1 MGKIQTRMRT
11 IMFVFII
18 LLIPLNIL
26 SQQISNGQQ
35 QSKNKCKVFIINN
48 SNSFWYSAGP
58 DIIETKID
66 NEYYGNILVKDYI
79 EIETE
84 TGSRDFIFMRRNIKS
99 VHNVILNP
107 GINYLIV
114 KAKVSSHQIEL
125 SSTPPKKFEKRFHKR
140 GEDCESGFLPFSK
153 PLEYR
158 VNNQIR
164 ADLSIIQLFMLTG
177 FTYKNDR
184 AYIKWCNDNAVQ
196 IDSTAKFR
204 KEIDSTYIRLSN
216 GLSWNTSKGPPQ
228 KPLKFVKKLLSK
240 KSRHDPEMNRW
251 FKYLEFCYFLG
262 HQYENVCPIYKKYQI
277 FVTLYV
283 NGKAMFN
290 IQYLFD
296 LDKNAKNRKELLGI
310 KPI

>member
-1 MGKIQTRMRT
+1 MQKKIELWEKIQTRMRT
-11 IMFVFII
+11 IMLVSII

-26 SQQISNGQQ
+26 SQQISNGQEL
-35 QSKNKCKVFIINN
+35 SENKCKVFIINN
-48 SNSFWYSAGP
+48 SNSSWYSTGMAG
-58 DIIETKID
+58 IEVEID
-66 NEYYGNILVKDYI
+66 TAYYGNILVNDYI

-84 TGSRDFIFMRRNIKS
+84 TGSRDFIFTRWNIRS

-107 GINYLIV
+107 GINYLLV
-114 KAKVSSHQIEL
+114 KEKPSSHQIEL
-125 SSTPPKKFEKRFHKR
+125 SSTSPKKFEKRFHKR

-158 VNNQIR
+158 VNNPIR

-196 IDSTAKFR
+196 IDSTAKFT
-204 KEIDSTYIRLSN
+204 KEIDSIYIRLSN

-228 KPLKFVKKLLSK
+228 KPSKFVKKLLSK

-262 HQYENVCPIYKKYQI
+262 HPYENVCPIYKKYQ
-277 FVTLYV
+277 VL
-283 NGKAMFN
+283 
-290 IQYLFD
+290 
-296 LDKNAKNRKELLGI
+296 
-310 KPI
+310 